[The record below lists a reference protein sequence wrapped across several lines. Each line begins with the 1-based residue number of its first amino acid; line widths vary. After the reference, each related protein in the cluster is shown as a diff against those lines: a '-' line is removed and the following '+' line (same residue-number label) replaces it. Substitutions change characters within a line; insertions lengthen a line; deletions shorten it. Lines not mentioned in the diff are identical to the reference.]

1 MFLPIKSV
9 LVPRVAVHDG
19 PPAKLC
25 EQVAQRLQADDF
37 EAIGVH
43 AGLVLRLGHFE
54 DGGVALGDVGLQDVP
69 QLLLEVV
76 VNDGKLRARG
86 AVVGDSDLVQ
96 KQQALGRYA
105 GTGNSSNS
113 KTIFP
118 IDKGLC
124 D

>member
-25 EQVAQRLQADDF
+25 EQVAQRLQPDDF

-54 DGGVALGDVGLQDVP
+54 DGGVALGDVGLQNVP

-86 AVVGDSDLVQ
+86 AVVGDPDLV
-96 KQQALGRYA
+96 KEEQALGRYA
-105 GTGNSSNS
+105 GTGKSS

-118 IDKGLC
+118 IDKGPC
-124 D
+124 V